1 MNVKSGPRT
10 DYGAIAVVY
19 VLICLFAVAQGF
31 CYPLFSLLMEKQ
43 NVSTSVIGLNA
54 AMTPL
59 GLLLSAPLIPRW
71 ARALGAGR
79 LALLSA
85 LALAFLI
92 AVAGAWQNL
101 WVWFPVRFLLGVAIN
116 GLYVT
121 SETWINQLAGT
132 RNRGKILG
140 LFSASL
146 SVGFALGPMIIVA
159 VGSSGWAPF
168 ATVIAIVLM
177 SLPVLLATMH
187 RLPDVEFSENLSV
200 IDFIPTAKFLMFIV
214 AAAAAFDQITLVLL
228 PVYGLSMGL
237 GETVMATAIG
247 VMVLGNIILQFGIGW
262 CTDFWSRKATLS
274 TLCLL
279 VMAGCWLLPLSTA
292 HSLYLWGLVFFWG
305 AAGYGVYTIALIELG
320 DRYSGQVLLTA
331 NAAFAVMWGI
341 GGLSGPP
348 VTGYLMDLLG
358 PNGLP
363 YLLFS
368 LFGALLAMNLVKY
381 PLRKLAS

>member
-1 MNVKSGPRT
+1 MKPGPGT

-71 ARALGAGR
+71 AQILGAGR
-79 LALLSA
+79 LALFSA
-85 LALAFLI
+85 LALALLI

-121 SETWINQLAGT
+121 SETWINQLAKT

-159 VGSSGWAPF
+159 VGSAGWAPF

-177 SLPVLLATMH
+177 SLPVLLATMP
-187 RLPDVEFSENLSV
+187 RLPEVEFSENLSV

-262 CTDFWSRKATLS
+262 CADFWSRKATLS

-279 VMAGCWLLPLSTA
+279 VMAGCWLLPLSTT
-292 HSLYLWGLVFFWG
+292 HSLYLWVLVFFWG

-320 DRYSGQVLLTA
+320 DRYSGMALLTA

-368 LFGALLAMNLVKY
+368 LFGVLFALNLVNH

>member
-1 MNVKSGPRT
+1 MSKKPDPGT
-10 DYGAIAVVY
+10 DYAAIAVVY
-19 VLICLFAVAQGF
+19 GLICLFAVAQGF

-43 NVSTSVIGLNA
+43 NVSSSLIGLNS

-71 ARALGAGR
+71 AQVLGAGR
-79 LALLSA
+79 LALFSV

-92 AVAGAWQNL
+92 AAAGIWQSL
-101 WVWFPVRFLLGVAIN
+101 WLWFPVRFLLGVAIN
-116 GLYVT
+116 GLYIT

-146 SVGFALGPMIIVA
+146 SIGFALGPLIIAV
-159 VGSSGWAPF
+159 VGSAGWMPF

-177 SLPVLLATMH
+177 SVPVLLATMS
-187 RLPDVEFSENLSV
+187 RLPEFEVTESHSV
-200 IDFIPTAKFLMFIV
+200 IDFIPSAKFLMFIV
-214 AAAAAFDQITLVLL
+214 AAAAVFDQVTLVLL

-237 GETVMATAIG
+237 SEAVMATAIG
-247 VMVLGNIILQFGIGW
+247 IMVLGNIFLQFAIGW
-262 CTDFWSRKATLS
+262 CADFWSRRGMLV

-279 VMAGCWLLPLSTA
+279 VMIGCLLLPSATA
-292 HSLYLWGLVFFWG
+292 HNWYLWTLIFFWG
-305 AAGYGVYTIALIELG
+305 AAGYGTYTIALVELG
-320 DRYSGQVLLTA
+320 DRYTGATLLTA
-331 NAAFAVMWGI
+331 NAAFSVMWGL
-341 GGLSGPP
+341 GGFSGPP
-348 VTGYLMDLLG
+348 ITGYAMDVLG

-363 YLLFS
+363 YMLFI
-368 LFGALLAMNLVKY
+368 LFGVLLAVSLVKY